1 MLTALSER
9 FGKFI
14 LHSCASTGKIV
25 ILFLDTC
32 ARLGHAN
39 LRETVRQMARLGA
52 DSLPIVL
59 MTIMFTGMVLAVQT
73 SKEFVRFGAASS
85 VGGVVAIAMG
95 RELAPVL
102 TGVVVAGRVGAAIAA
117 EIGTMKVT
125 EQIDAL
131 RVMATN
137 PTTYLVVPRFLAAVL
152 MLPILIVFANAIGS
166 IGGWVVATN
175 YANISSFTYINS
187 IKVFMEPFDMVGGMI
202 KGGVFGGIIA
212 IVGCHKGLYAKQ
224 GAEGVGVATTA
235 AVVLSIILIFISNY
249 FLSIILFVRGGI

>member
-1 MLTALSER
+1 MSEQL
-9 FGKFI
+9 GSFI
-14 LHSCASTGKIV
+14 LDFCGATGRV
-25 ILFLDTC
+25 INLFLATC
-32 ARLGHAN
+32 VRLKETNG
-39 LRETVRQMARLGA
+39 RETIRQMARLGA

-73 SKEFVRFGAASS
+73 SKEFVRFGAAAS

-117 EIGTMKVT
+117 EIAAMKVT

-137 PTTYLVVPRFLAAVL
+137 PITYLVVPRFVAAVV
-152 MLPILIVFANAIGS
+152 MLPVLVVFANAIGS
-166 IGGWVVATN
+166 FGGWVVATN
-175 YANISSFTYINS
+175 YADISSFTYINS
-187 IKVFMEPFDMVGGMI
+187 IKVFMKSFDLVSGMI
-202 KGGVFGGIIA
+202 KGAVFGGIIA
-212 IVGCHKGLYAKQ
+212 IIGCYKGLNAKQ

-249 FLSIILFVRGGI
+249 FLSLILFVSGG